1 MQDTRPVRPEE
12 SIDHAAL
19 AEFLDRQGILCER
32 PLSVEQFPGGH
43 SNLTYL
49 VRLGE
54 EEFVL
59 RRPPLG
65 PVAPKAHD
73 MIREAR
79 VLRAVHPVFPLAP
92 KPVAVCDDASL
103 IGAPFYLME
112 RRRGLIVRRE
122 NPPQIGGDLGMR
134 RRIGEAL
141 LDTLAALHAVDV
153 SQPPVAEIGRPAGF
167 LDRQLTGWLGRWQ
180 RAQTRDLPAMDRL
193 IAWLSARKPETEAA
207 ALLHNDYKLDNV
219 MLDEADPSRLVA
231 VLDWEMSALGD
242 PLIDLGLLLCYWP
255 EASDP
260 PARRDSISPVTTMP
274 GWPSRAEL
282 VSRYAEKAHRD
293 VSGIA
298 YYEIFAIFKVAVVLQ
313 QIYHRYHL
321 GQTTDERFAA
331 MEGRVLGLIDVASE
345 MAGRTP

>member
-12 SIDHAAL
+12 SLDQKAL
-19 AEFLDRQGILCER
+19 SAFLDREGVLRQR

-79 VLRAVHPVFPLAP
+79 ILGAVHPVFPLAP
-92 KPVAVCDDASL
+92 KPLAVCADAAV

-122 NPPQIGGDLGMR
+122 NLAQIGEDAGLR
-134 RRIGEAL
+134 RRIGDAL

-153 SQPPVAEIGRPAGF
+153 SQSPVSGIGRPAGF
-167 LDRQLTGWLGRWQ
+167 LDRQLTGWFGRWQ

-193 IAWLSARKPETEAA
+193 IAWLSARKPETEGA

-255 EASDP
+255 EAQDP

-282 VSRYAEKAHRD
+282 VSRYAEKTHRD

-298 YYEIFAIFKVAVVLQ
+298 YYEIFALFKVAVVLQ

-331 MEGRVLGLIDVASE
+331 MEGRVLGLIDVAAE
-345 MAGRTP
+345 MAGRTG